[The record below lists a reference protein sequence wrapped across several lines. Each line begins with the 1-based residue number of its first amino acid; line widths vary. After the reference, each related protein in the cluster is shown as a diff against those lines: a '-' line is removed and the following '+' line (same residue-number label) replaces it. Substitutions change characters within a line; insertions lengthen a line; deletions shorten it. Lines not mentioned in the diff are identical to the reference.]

1 MNKDLQEFV
10 SSIEG
15 KQKQDDT
22 KLLIKLMEEAS
33 GFEASLS
40 GKIIG
45 YGLYGFKYKNGK
57 DGDRIVTG
65 FSPRKQNLTI
75 YIMNG
80 FSKYKNELE
89 KLGKHKISNKCCLYI
104 NKLADVDKD
113 ILRKIINQ
121 SVSDMS
127 KKHNFKNA

>member
-10 SSIEG
+10 SSIES

-22 KLLIKLMEEAS
+22 KSLIKLME
-33 GFEASLS
+33 EASLS

-45 YGLYGFKYKNGK
+45 YGLYDFKYKNGK

-113 ILRKIINQ
+113 ILRKIIKQ

-127 KKHNFKNA
+127 KKHDFINT

>member
-10 SSIEG
+10 SGIES
-15 KQKQDDT
+15 KKQDDT
-22 KLLIKLMEEAS
+22 KLLIKTMEEAS
-33 GFEASLS
+33 GFKASLN

-45 YGLYGFKYKNGK
+45 YGLYGFKYENGK
-57 DGDRIVTG
+57 DGVRIVTG
-65 FSPRKQNLTI
+65 FSPRKQNFTI

-80 FSKYKNELE
+80 FSKYKKDLE

-104 NKLADVDKD
+104 NKLADVDEK
-113 ILRKIINQ
+113 ILKKIIKH

-127 KKHNFKNA
+127 KRHDFKST